1 MASIHPSSLEAA
13 TTELIAYARALDGA
27 AAARGLPAT
36 SIDGWAL
43 SDLSLEEEEQRRKLV
58 DGCHKLK
65 LLATGPV
72 GQFYDV
78 CFNVSLTSVL
88 SPKSPLQ

>member
-1 MASIHPSSLEAA
+1 MASPDPSSLEAA
-13 TTELIAYARALDGA
+13 AIELIAYARALDHV
-27 AAARGLPAT
+27 AAARGSAASSLDRWT
-36 SIDGWAL
+36 L
-43 SDLSLEEEEQRRKLV
+43 SDLSLEEEEQRRKLI

-78 CFNVSLTSVL
+78 CFNVSLK
-88 SPKSPLQ
+88 P